1 MPLVGNPLS
10 LLLGIFLPKLE
21 PKLSPEFQPPSL
33 FGACFLQ
40 CYNSSCP
47 MDILATLNPAQR
59 EAVEAIEGPVLIL
72 AGPGSGKTRVITH
85 RVAYLVKLC
94 GVSPHHVMAVTFTNK
109 AAREMRE
116 RLEQLLGQALE
127 DLTLGTFHAICARIL
142 RRDGKAIG
150 LESSFVIYDED
161 DQLRLMKQ
169 VLEELNLDPKQY
181 APQALRS
188 AVSAA
193 KSRLISP
200 ENYAQRVSSYFE
212 EIVQRVYQR
221 YQELLSRGQA
231 VDFDDLLMKTVQL
244 FRGHPKILTR
254 YQSRYVHILVD
265 EFQDTNIAQYEL
277 MKQLAGKYRNLCVV
291 GDPDQSIYSWR
302 FADLRNIL
310 SFEKD
315 YPEAKVVFLE
325 QNYRSTGT
333 ILEVA
338 SEVISA
344 NILRKPKKLWT
355 KNEDGALV
363 TVIESYNADE
373 EAQSVINEIEKLIVR
388 EQISLKDCAVMY
400 RVNAQSRALEETFLR
415 YGVPYKLVGGTRF
428 YQRQEVKDII
438 AYLRVIRNPQDNVS
452 LTRIINVPGRG
463 IGQKTVNTLQSWA
476 KAHDTSLFE
485 ALKQMSHNSIAGE
498 AKQSLPS
505 RTIQALAGFDALMDK
520 LTARSHELS
529 LSGLVD
535 EILEH
540 TKYKEYILGK
550 EDGEERWE
558 NIMELRNVASEY
570 NELETGEALIA
581 FLEKVSLVSDID
593 ELDEKA
599 DAVTLITLHQAKGLE
614 FPAVFIVGLEEG
626 ILPHRKSF
634 DDPEQMEE
642 ERRLC
647 YVGITR
653 AKRRLFLL
661 RSYRRSLFGGSTANL
676 PSRFLQDVSPH
687 LISPRGL
694 WEESPIP
701 IASAYSHPLPQPFDN
716 PVLKVGDHVRHSKFG
731 PGIVMNCSPT
741 RDDQE
746 LTVVF
751 EEAGVKKLLASLAP
765 LEKVEKDFDFSS

>member
-1 MPLVGNPLS
+1 
-10 LLLGIFLPKLE
+10 
-21 PKLSPEFQPPSL
+21 
-33 FGACFLQ
+33 
-40 CYNSSCP
+40 
-47 MDILATLNPAQR
+47 MDILATLNPVQR
-59 EAVEAIEGPVLIL
+59 EAVEAIKGPVLIL

-94 GVSPHHVMAVTFTNK
+94 GVSPHHIMAVTFTNK
-109 AAREMRE
+109 AAREMKE

-127 DLTLGTFHAICARIL
+127 ALTLGTFHAICARIL
-142 RRDGKAIG
+142 RREGKAIE

-161 DQLRLMKQ
+161 DQLSLMKQ

-188 AVSAA
+188 AISAA
-193 KSRLISP
+193 KSRIISP
-200 ENYAQRVSSYFE
+200 KDYARRVSSYFE

-221 YQELLSRGQA
+221 YQELLSQGQG

-244 FRGHPKILTR
+244 FQDHPQILTR
-254 YQSRYVHILVD
+254 YQSKYVHILVD

-325 QNYRSTGT
+325 QNYRSTKT

-338 SEVISA
+338 SDVISA
-344 NILRKPKKLWT
+344 NVLRKPKKLWT
-355 KNEDGALV
+355 ENEDGASV
-363 TVIESYNADE
+363 TVIESYNAEE
-373 EAQSVINEIEKLIVR
+373 EAQSVVNEIEKLVSQ
-388 EQISLKDCAVMY
+388 EQISLKDCAAMY

-438 AYLRVIRNPQDNVS
+438 AYLRVIHNPQDNVS

-463 IGQKTVNTLQSWA
+463 IGQKTINTLQSWA

-485 ALKQMSHNSIAGE
+485 ALKQVSHNIIASPDSVGM
-498 AKQSLPS
+498 KQSPS
-505 RTIQALAGFDALMDK
+505 PRIVQALAGFDALMTN
-520 LTARSHELS
+520 LTAQSHELS
-529 LSGLVD
+529 LSRLLD

-540 TKYKEYILGK
+540 TGYRQYILDK

-558 NIMELRNVASEY
+558 NITELRNVASEY
-570 NELETGEALIA
+570 NELDTEEALTT

-614 FPAVFIVGLEEG
+614 FTAVFIVGLEEG

-653 AKRRLFLL
+653 AKKRLYLL

-676 PSRFLQDVSPH
+676 PSRFLQDISPH
-687 LISPRGL
+687 LTSPRGL
-694 WEESPIP
+694 WEESPTP
-701 IASAYSHPLPQPFDN
+701 VASPDLNRDSQPS
-716 PVLKVGDHVRHSKFG
+716 PRPSSTLMLKVGDHVRHSKFG
-731 PGIVMNCSPT
+731 PGIVMNCNPT

-746 LTVVF
+746 LTVAF
-751 EEAGVKKLLASLAP
+751 EGAGVKKLLVSLAP
-765 LEKVEKDFDFSS
+765 LEKIEKDFGFSS

>member
-1 MPLVGNPLS
+1 
-10 LLLGIFLPKLE
+10 
-21 PKLSPEFQPPSL
+21 
-33 FGACFLQ
+33 
-40 CYNSSCP
+40 

-59 EAVEAIEGPVLIL
+59 KAVEAIDGPVLIL

-85 RVAYLVKLC
+85 RVAYLIKLC
-94 GVSPHHVMAVTFTNK
+94 GVSPHHIMAVTFTNK

-116 RLEQLLGQALE
+116 RLEQLLGQAVE
-127 DLTLGTFHAICARIL
+127 ALTLGTFHAICARIL
-142 RRDGKAIG
+142 RREGKAIG
-150 LESSFVIYDED
+150 LDSSFVIYDEE
-161 DQLRLMKQ
+161 DQLSLTKQ
-169 VLEELNLDPKQY
+169 VLEELNLDLKQY
-181 APQALRS
+181 APRALRS
-188 AVSAA
+188 AISAA

-200 ENYAQRVSSYFE
+200 EDYAQRVSSYFE
-212 EIVQRVYQR
+212 EIVHRVYQR
-221 YQELLSRGQA
+221 YQELLRQGQA

-244 FRGHPKILTR
+244 FQDHPQILNR

-265 EFQDTNIAQYEL
+265 EFQDTNTVQYML
-277 MKQLAGKYRNLCVV
+277 MKHLAGKYRNLCVV

-325 QNYRSTGT
+325 QNYRSTKT

-338 SEVISA
+338 SDIISA
-344 NILRKPKKLWT
+344 NVQRKPKKLWT
-355 KNEDGALV
+355 ENEDGASV
-363 TVIESYNADE
+363 TVIESYDAEE
-373 EAQSVINEIEKLIVR
+373 EAQSVVNEIEKLIGQ

-428 YQRQEVKDII
+428 YQRREVKDII
-438 AYLRVIRNPQDNVS
+438 AYLRLIHNPQDNVS
-452 LTRIINVPGRG
+452 LSRIINVPMRG
-463 IGQKTVNTLQSWA
+463 IGQRTLSQLQSWA
-476 KAHDTSLFE
+476 KAHDVSFFE
-485 ALKQMSHNSIAGE
+485 ALKQVSHNVIASE
-498 AKQSLPS
+498 AKQFLPP
-505 RTIQALAGFDALMDK
+505 RITQALAGFDAVMAE
-520 LTARSHELS
+520 LTAQSRELS
-529 LSGLVD
+529 LSGLLD
-535 EILEH
+535 KILGR
-540 TKYKEYILGK
+540 TGYREYILDK

-558 NIMELRNVASEY
+558 NIMELKSVASEY
-570 NELETGEALIA
+570 DGHNPEEALAA

-634 DDPEQMEE
+634 DDPEEMEE

-653 AKRRLFLL
+653 AKKRLYLL

-676 PSRFLQDVSPH
+676 PSRFLRD
-687 LISPRGL
+687 ISPQLVSTRGL
-694 WEESPIP
+694 WQESLSPR
-701 IASAYSHPLPQPFDN
+701 ASADSQPS
-716 PVLKVGDHVRHSKFG
+716 PRPSSTLALRVGDHVHHSKFG
-731 PGIVMNCSPT
+731 RGIVINCLPT

-751 EEAGVKKLLASLAP
+751 EEFGVKRLLASLAP
-765 LEKVEKDFDFSS
+765 LEKIEEDVEFS

>member
-1 MPLVGNPLS
+1 
-10 LLLGIFLPKLE
+10 
-21 PKLSPEFQPPSL
+21 
-33 FGACFLQ
+33 
-40 CYNSSCP
+40 

-59 EAVEAIEGPVLIL
+59 EAVEAIKGPVLIM

-94 GVSPHHVMAVTFTNK
+94 GVSPHHIMAVTFTNK

-116 RLEQLLGQALE
+116 RLEQLLGQAVE
-127 DLTLGTFHAICARIL
+127 ALTLGTFHAICARIL
-142 RRDGKAIG
+142 RREGKTIG

-161 DQLRLMKQ
+161 DQLSLMKQ

-188 AVSAA
+188 TIGAA

-200 ENYAQRVSSYFE
+200 VGYAQWVNSYFE
-212 EIVQRVYQR
+212 EVVHRVYQR
-221 YQELLSRGQA
+221 YQELLSQGQA

-244 FRGHPKILTR
+244 FHDHPQILNR
-254 YQSRYVHILVD
+254 YQSKYVHILVD
-265 EFQDTNIAQYEL
+265 EFQDTNIAQYEM

-325 QNYRSTGT
+325 QNYRSTKT

-338 SEVISA
+338 SDVISA
-344 NILRKPKKLWT
+344 NVLRKPKKLWT
-355 KNEDGALV
+355 ENEDGASV
-363 TVIESYNADE
+363 TVIESYNAEE
-373 EAQSVINEIEKLIVR
+373 EAQSVVNEIEKLIGQ

-428 YQRQEVKDII
+428 YQRQEIRDIV
-438 AYLRVIRNPQDNVS
+438 AYLRVIHNPQDNVS

-476 KAHDTSLFE
+476 KTHDTSLFE
-485 ALKQMSHNSIAGE
+485 ALKQVSHNAIAGE

-505 RTIQALAGFDALMDK
+505 RIVQALAGFDALMAK

-529 LSGLVD
+529 LSGLLD
-535 EILEH
+535 EILER
-540 TKYKEYILGK
+540 TGYREYIMGR

-558 NIMELRNVASEY
+558 NITELRNAASEY
-570 NELETGEALIA
+570 DKLDTEEALTT
-581 FLEKVSLVSDID
+581 FLEKVSLVSDLD

-599 DAVTLITLHQAKGLE
+599 DTVTLITLHQAKGLE

-653 AKRRLFLL
+653 AKKRLYLL
-661 RSYRRSLFGGSTANL
+661 RSYRRSLFGGSTANP
-676 PSRFLQDVSPH
+676 PSRFLQDISPH
-687 LISPRGL
+687 LINPRGL
-694 WEESPIP
+694 WEESPTPVASPDFNRVSQPSPRPSSIP
-701 IASAYSHPLPQPFDN
+701 ALR
-716 PVLKVGDHVRHSKFG
+716 VGDHVRHNKFG

-746 LTVVF
+746 LTVAF

-765 LEKVEKDFDFSS
+765 LEKIEKDFDFSS